1 MPPESKRTIHTTLAP
16 AGRGPFPQAVGIG
29 SLVFLSGQGPLS
41 AETNQPISATFEEQV
56 HQTFANVEAVL
67 RADGL
72 DLGHIAK
79 VTVYLTDLGNVPA
92 FNHVYERL
100 MPTPRPARTLVQVG
114 LRGIDVEVDV
124 IAIHPGRV
132 NAPSMPQRPET

>member
-1 MPPESKRTIHTTLAP
+1 MPPETKRTIHTNLAP
-16 AGRGPFPQAVGIG
+16 AGRGPFPQAVAIG

-41 AETNQPISATFEEQV
+41 VETNQPISGTFEEQV

-72 DLGHIAK
+72 DFGHIAK
-79 VTVYLTDLGNVPA
+79 VTVYLTDLGNVSA
-92 FNHVYERL
+92 FNRVYERL
-100 MPTPRPARTLVQVG
+100 MPAPRPARTLVQVG

-124 IAIHPGRV
+124 IAIHPERV
-132 NAPSMPQRPET
+132 NALSLPQRSET